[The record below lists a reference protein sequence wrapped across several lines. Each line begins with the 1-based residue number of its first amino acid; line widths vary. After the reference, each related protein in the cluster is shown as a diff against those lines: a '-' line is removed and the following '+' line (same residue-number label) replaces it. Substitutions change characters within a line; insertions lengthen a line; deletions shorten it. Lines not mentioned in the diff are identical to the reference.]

1 VSFGFDLYVTR
12 RSWLHRADPRAKLA
26 FVALGT
32 IALLLFKNLWVM
44 LAALILLHALVFSA
58 RVPHDRVAWVWR
70 AMLPLNILIPV
81 LWAIFY
87 PEGDQVLLRFW
98 FIRVTALSVVKGL
111 ALALRLNA
119 IAFIWF
125 SWLFTTDQATLV
137 RSLVKLGLP
146 YEWGLV
152 LALGLRYIPTFYN
165 LFGVVTDAQQSRGLD
180 LSEGR
185 WLARLRAY
193 LPILVAMI
201 ISALRTSEKLGM
213 ALEARALGLPGVQ
226 RTAFREISFRP
237 LDRVYLAG
245 VLALFTT
252 LIFLR
257 WRLGFGT
264 HPLYLLAG
272 W

>member
-1 VSFGFDLYVTR
+1 VSFSFDLYVTR
-12 RSWLHRADPRAKLA
+12 RSWLHRTDPRAKLA
-26 FVALGT
+26 FVVLGT
-32 IALLLFKNLWVM
+32 AALLLFKNLWVM
-44 LAALILLHALVFSA
+44 LAALVALHALVLSA
-58 RVPHDRVAWVWR
+58 RVPRDRIVWVWR
-70 AMLPLNILIPV
+70 AMLPLNVLIPV
-81 LWAIFY
+81 LWVIFY

-98 FIRVTALSVVKGL
+98 FVRVTALSVAQGM
-111 ALALRLNA
+111 ALTLRLDA

-137 RSLVKLGLP
+137 RSMVKLGLP

-152 LALGLRYIPTFYN
+152 LALGLRYIPTFYG
-165 LFGVVTDAQQSRGLD
+165 LFGVVADAQQSRGLD

-185 WLARLRAY
+185 WLVRLRAY

-213 ALEARALGLPGVQ
+213 ALEARALGLPGVR

-237 LDRVYLAG
+237 LDYVYLAI
-245 VLALFTT
+245 VLALFAT
-252 LIFLR
+252 LAFLR
-257 WRLGFGT
+257 WRHGLGT
-264 HPLYLLAG
+264 HPFYLLAG